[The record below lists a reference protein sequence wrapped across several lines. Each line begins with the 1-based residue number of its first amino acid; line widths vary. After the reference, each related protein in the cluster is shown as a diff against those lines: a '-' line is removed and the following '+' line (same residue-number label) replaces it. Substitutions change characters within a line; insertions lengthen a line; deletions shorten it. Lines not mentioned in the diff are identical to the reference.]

1 MSEYK
6 PSNHSDQKLD
16 KSEKP
21 EGPPRIHRHMVD
33 EIVLSLQM
41 IFDEN
46 RYADKVVEKN
56 LKFQKKWGSRD
67 RKFYAEN
74 VYECVRWWRRLWYVL
89 GTDPSMEP
97 ADLIRLWG
105 VYQHSQGHTLPDWP
119 ELEGLELKTSKLS
132 GAPLEVQES
141 ITDWMNEL
149 GQKELGAR
157 WPAIIKSLNEKSSVD
172 LRVNTLKSDRETVK
186 QNLQLE
192 GIPTKDIAG
201 SDVGLEL
208 VERKNVFITKTFLTG
223 AFEVQDRA
231 SQQVALLLDPQPGER
246 VVDACAGAGGKTL
259 HLAARMKNKGR
270 IISLDVHEG
279 KLKEL
284 LLRARRNGVSIVET
298 RWIEST
304 KVIKRLADSAD
315 RLLLDV
321 PCSGLGVLRR
331 NPDTKWKLNAED
343 LEQTQKLQREILSSY
358 SKILRKNGRMV
369 YATCSCLPSEN
380 EHQVEW
386 FLQNFPDW
394 KLVQQMRMDPDQ
406 GQGDG
411 FFAALLEKN

>member
-1 MSEYK
+1 MSDK
-6 PSNHSDQKLD
+6 KNFQADKVD
-16 KSEKP
+16 KSFKA
-21 EGPPRIHRHMVD
+21 EGPPRVHRHMVD

-74 VYECVRWWRRLWYVL
+74 VYECVRWWRKLWYVL
-89 GTDPSMEP
+89 GTEPSME
-97 ADLIRLWG
+97 AATLIQLWG
-105 VYQHSQGHTLPDWP
+105 VYQHLQGNALPDWP
-119 ELEGLELKTSKLS
+119 ELEHLELKTSKLS

-149 GQKELGAR
+149 GQKELGER
-157 WPAIIKSLNEKSSVD
+157 WPSILKSLNEKSTVD

-192 GIPTKDIAG
+192 GIPTKDISN

-208 VERKNVFITKTFLTG
+208 VERKNVFITKTFLSG

-259 HLAARMKNKGR
+259 HLAARMQNKGR

-315 RLLLDV
+315 KLLLDV

-343 LEQTQKLQREILSSY
+343 LEQTQKLQREILGSY

-386 FLQNFPDW
+386 FLKNFPEW
-394 KLVQQMRMDPDQ
+394 KLIRQLRMDPDQ

-411 FFAALLEKN
+411 FFAALLEKI

>member
-1 MSEYK
+1 MSDL
-6 PSNHSDQKLD
+6 N
-16 KSEKP
+16 EKNKATSSIRP
-21 EGPPRIHRHMVD
+21 EGAPKVHRHMVE
-33 EIVLSLQM
+33 EIVASLQM

-89 GTDPSMEP
+89 GVDPSMDS
-97 ADLIRLWG
+97 ATLMQLWA
-105 VYQHSQGHTLPDWP
+105 VYQHLQGNELPDWP
-119 ELEGLELKTSKLS
+119 ELDGLELKTSKLS

-149 GQKELGAR
+149 GKRELGMR
-157 WPAIIKSLNEKSSVD
+157 WPSIIKSLNEKSTVD
-172 LRVNTLKSDRETVK
+172 LRVNTLKSNRETVK

-192 GIPTKDIAG
+192 GIPTKEIGG
-201 SDVGLEL
+201 SEIGLEL
-208 VERKNVFITKTFLTG
+208 VERKNVFITKTFLSG

-231 SQQVALLLDPQPGER
+231 SQRVAELLDPKPGER

-259 HLAARMKNKGR
+259 HLAAKMKNKGR

-284 LLRARRNGVSIVET
+284 GLRARRNGVVIVET
-298 RWIEST
+298 RWIDST

-321 PCSGLGVLRR
+321 PCSGMGVLRR

-343 LEQTQKLQREILSSY
+343 LEQTQKLQREILMGY
-358 SKILRKNGRMV
+358 SKILKSGGRMV

-380 EHQVEW
+380 EKQVEW
-386 FLQNFPDW
+386 FLADHPDW
-394 KLVQQMRMDPDQ
+394 KLIEQLRVDPDQ

-411 FFAALLEKN
+411 FFAALMEKN